1 MTSGTEREAVSERRD
16 IEGPGA
22 VRGLRATGVHSWFN
36 KIGRWQ
42 GWSGVA
48 KWSGFAVLF
57 VTYFPIIMLVILSF
71 SHRPL
76 SGIPYPLSLMH
87 YEGLMANADW
97 VLPLS
102 KSLAVAIAVSITCMV
117 VATAV
122 GRAIPL
128 MGRPGRWV
136 VFSILPIFVP
146 GMTMGAALFTLLRAQ
161 LDLPMGL
168 WSIYL
173 GHLVWALPFALLLV
187 LVLVTRFDRR
197 LLQAAEDLGAN
208 AWQRFWHIEFPILRP
223 GIVGAGLFGFL
234 LSFNEVLRSIFL
246 RGTETTMPVW
256 NWLMAASQQSQVPVI
271 FALATIILAITVPLL
286 SAFFWV
292 LFVRFDRGS
301 N

>member
-1 MTSGTEREAVSERRD
+1 MTYGARGEAMPDRRD
-16 IEGPGA
+16 SGRERM
-22 VRGLRATGVHSWFN
+22 RGRRKQAAHATLNRMS
-36 KIGRWQ
+36 R
-42 GWSGVA
+42 WSGWPAVA
-48 KWSGFAVLF
+48 KWGGFVVLF
-57 VTYFPIIMLVILSF
+57 ITYFPIVMLAVLSF
-71 SHRPL
+71 SERPL
-76 SGIPYPLSLMH
+76 SGMPYPLSLMH
-87 YEGLMANADW
+87 YESLVENTGWA
-97 VLPLS
+97 LPLG
-102 KSLAVAIAVSITCMV
+102 KSFAVAVAVAVTCMI

-128 MGRPGRWV
+128 MAKPGRWV
-136 VFSILPIFVP
+136 VFAIIPIFVP
-146 GMTMGAALFTLLRAQ
+146 GMTMGAALFTLLRAH
-161 LDLPMGL
+161 LELRMGL

-173 GHLVWALPFALLLV
+173 GHLVWALPFSLLLV

-256 NWLMAASQQSQVPVI
+256 NWLMAASQQTQVPVI
-271 FALATIILAITVPLL
+271 FSLATIILAITVPLL

-292 LFVRFDRGS
+292 LFVRFDKSGR
-301 N
+301 